1 MLSAVTPGYPLEPDA
16 RAAYTGL
23 STSLERVQNVMRD
36 DYLGLVKCLQLHLV
50 IPNGT
55 QDEVLTAVFL
65 KI

>member
-23 STSLERVQNVMRD
+23 STSLERVQKVVRD
-36 DYLGLVKCLQLHLV
+36 DDYRGLVECLQLHLV

-55 QDEVLTAVFL
+55 QN
-65 KI
+65 